1 MEEGKRQKQ
10 VAAVIQQ
17 QLNTIFQ
24 QLNLSMMDGGM
35 VSISQVKCTPDLLEA
50 RIYISL
56 FQVAD
61 SKITL
66 QKIEDRGKE
75 IRKRLGDALKHQL
88 RRIPVLKFYLDD
100 TLEQVFRIEAIF
112 KQIHENDEEKFQQP
126 GSM

>member
-10 VAAVIQQ
+10 VATVIKKE
-17 QLNTIFQ
+17 LNTIFH

-61 SKITL
+61 SNQTL
-66 QKIEDRGKE
+66 KKIEDRSGE
-75 IRKRLGDALKHQL
+75 IKKRLGDTLKNQL
-88 RRIPVLKFYLDD
+88 RRIPVLRFFLDD
-100 TLEQVFRIEAIF
+100 TLDNVFKIEAIF
-112 KQIHENDEEKFQQP
+112 KQIHDEDSKFQTP
-126 GSM
+126 EA